1 MQSTDLLEKSLMLG
15 KIAVRRRRND
25 RGWDDWTASL
35 TRWTWIWASSRS
47 WWWTGKLGVLQSR
60 GLKESDMTEQ
70 LNWTYTDLYFFH
82 YFKNVQ
88 PSWLFF
94 FFFSIFSY
102 LFSLPKIPII
112 HTLNGI
118 RYPISDWGSVI
129 LPSYFM
135 FCYLTWIVTIAVFQ
149 LTELKSWIPYCQV
162 QT

>member
-1 MQSTDLLEKSLMLG
+1 MQSTDSLEKSLMLG
-15 KIAVRRRRND
+15 KITVRRRRND
-25 RGWDDWTASL
+25 RGWDDWMASL
-35 TRWTWIWASSRS
+35 TRWTWIWASSTS
-47 WWWTGKLGVLQSR
+47 WWWTGKLVCCSPGDAKSLTWLS
-60 GLKESDMTEQ
+60 
-70 LNWTYTDLYFFH
+70 NWTELIQVYIFSIILKMFSHHDC
-82 YFKNVQ
+82 
-88 PSWLFF
+88 FF
-94 FFFSIFSY
+94 FFPFFSY

-135 FCYLTWIVTIAVFQ
+135 FYYLTWIVTIAVFQ